1 MHKFNLFSLSAA
13 FELLLPRFTLA
24 QGLSTNAFDKLLT
37 NLEENLEDIITFLV
51 LVATV
56 ILIFGIVK
64 YVGSGDDEDKVT
76 QGRNLIIY
84 GVIGLATII
93 MLWGLVRIVVDFVL
107 DDTADLDIPS
117 EDELPQQ

>member
-13 FELLLPRFTLA
+13 FGLLLPRFTLA